1 MLTALLCEQKIQTL
15 FQKISHQ
22 RSEAW
27 NLDPAR
33 WDWSSGV
40 GHFGLLEVYRAT
52 GDRAVLDYLETWLGR
67 VADQRKFGSVNNVI
81 LANVP
86 LLLLQQGRGQ
96 GDRTICTEYARWC
109 HEGSQRTSNGGW
121 AHVWEGGDP
130 DYRHQLWID
139 TMFMGVV
146 FLARHGVA
154 FQQPADL
161 AEALKQLIIHLD
173 CLFDEKA
180 GLFRHAYHCEQK
192 ILLGE
197 HWSRGNG
204 WMVASIVEL
213 LELLATREQ
222 PLTAAKQRFAV
233 VMETAYRVRAEGG
246 LLRTLPLVGEAYLE
260 TTGSAL
266 FGYAA
271 LRGHALGLLDQRF
284 LHWGRE
290 LAETVAHSIDSDGNI
305 ARCSYGTDPK
315 TREVYLGL
323 PYCQSLYAD
332 GIALM
337 LLARAMMH
345 LRG

>member
-1 MLTALLCEQKIQTL
+1 MPPSAPNSNSAMLAASLCEQKIQTL

-40 GHFGLLEVYRAT
+40 SHFGLLEVYRAT

-96 GDRTICTEYARWC
+96 GDRTVCTEYARWC
-109 HEGSQRTSNGGW
+109 HEGSLRTSIGGW

-154 FQQPADL
+154 FQHPADL

-180 GLFRHAYHCEQK
+180 GLFRHTYHCEQK

-204 WMVASIVEL
+204 WMVPSIVKL
-213 LELLATREQ
+213 LELLATPRA
-222 PLTAAKQRFAV
+222 TAHRGQ
-233 VMETAYRVRAEGG
+233 
-246 LLRTLPLVGEAYLE
+246 
-260 TTGSAL
+260 
-266 FGYAA
+266 AA
-271 LRGHALGLLDQRF
+271 LRCRDGNGLSGAGRRRFASNLAAGRRGLLGDHWIGPFRLCGAPRSRARPVGPTFSALGA
-284 LHWGRE
+284 G
-290 LAETVAHSIDSDGNI
+290 AGGN
-305 ARCSYGTDPK
+305 
-315 TREVYLGL
+315 
-323 PYCQSLYAD
+323 
-332 GIALM
+332 
-337 LLARAMMH
+337 
-345 LRG
+345 RGAQHRQ